1 MRAPLC
7 GAFVPACGQA
17 HEGSPLSAEA
27 GRVIGGGRVAAQWK
41 EKEEGNAALPEKL
54 WQETA
59 ESVRITAKRSP
70 CPLDTDQGRV
80 LHIPSSR
87 CGKNGRP
94 APLLGD
100 AGETRSILDSISV
113 ASA

>member
-7 GAFVPACGQA
+7 GAFVAACGQA
-17 HEGSPLSAEA
+17 DEGSPLSAEA
-27 GRVIGGGRVAAQWK
+27 GRVIGGGRVAAQRK
-41 EKEEGNAALPEKL
+41 ENEEGNAVLPKTF

-59 ESVRITAKRSP
+59 ESVRITAKHSP
-70 CPLDTDQGRV
+70 CPLDTSQGWV
-80 LHIPSSR
+80 LHISPSR
-87 CGKNGRP
+87 CGKNGCP

-100 AGETRSILDSISV
+100 AGKTRSILDSISV